1 MLKEYTNHNNMKKAS
16 VGIIILCI
24 AIIGAFF
31 LWRSLDKEPKTIS
44 VEKDPLVIG
53 LSLGTIRTERW
64 LKDRDFIIEK
74 AKEMGAVVNVTMSD
88 DNAEMQISQIENL
101 ISQGVKVIIVVSSDS
116 EKLSKAV
123 DIANNAGVKIIAY
136 DRLITGSKD
145 YDYYITFDNYKVG
158 QFQGK
163 AIESALKLSAATKAA
178 PKYITLF
185 AGSPTDNNAKVFFDG
200 AIDVLRPYVEKGAL
214 VIVGPAPLKSSDDAF
229 TKITTENWRADVAKT
244 RMENL
249 LNNDA
254 KSVVLDAILAP
265 NDTLARA
272 IIEACSTDAKYPA
285 GKLPVITGQDGEV
298 ASIAAIRD
306 GKQNMTVFKDT
317 RNLAMAT
324 IALADALLKGEEP
337 SIKGARLDT
346 TSYDTG
352 KKVVKAYL
360 LEPVIVT
367 KDNYKTVLIDSGYYK
382 EADIK

>member
-1 MLKEYTNHNNMKKAS
+1 MKKSIATVIALALVAGS
-16 VGIIILCI
+16 VFAGGG
-24 AIIGAFF
+24 AEKKEAGGMIGLAMPETHVERWQKDGAALLADATAKGYKAEVAYGDADQSKQNQQIQDF
-31 LWRSLDKEPKTIS
+31 LTKGAKL
-44 VEKDPLVIG
+44 LVIG
-53 LSLGTIRTERW
+53 S
-64 LKDRDFIIEK
+64 
-74 AKEMGAVVNVTMSD
+74 VN
-88 DNAEMQISQIENL
+88 E
-101 ISQGVKVIIVVSSDS
+101 GVVS
-116 EKLSKAV
+116 AV
-123 DIANNAGVKIIAY
+123 ADAATDGAIVIAY

-163 AIESALKLSAATKAA
+163 AIESALNLAAATKDK

-200 AIDVLRPYVEKGAL
+200 AIDVLRPYAEKGSL
-214 VIVGPAPLKSSDDAF
+214 VIVGPAPLKSSDASF
-229 TKITTENWRADVAKT
+229 TKITTENWRADIAKA

-254 KSVVLDAILAP
+254 KNVVLDAVLAP

-272 IIEACSTDAKYPA
+272 IIEACATDGKYSG
-285 GKLPVITGQDGEV
+285 GKLPVVTGQDGEV

-317 RNLAMAT
+317 RKLAAAT
-324 IALADALLKGEEP
+324 IELADALLKGAEP
-337 SIKGARLDT
+337 KIAGARLDT

-360 LEPVIVT
+360 LEPVIVN
-367 KDNYKTVLIDSGYYK
+367 KDNWKAVMVDSGYYK
-382 EADIK
+382 AEDIK